1 MKILYISPVG
11 VGTYSRDMAHIM
23 DSARRP
29 ETSIDVVSFP
39 ADRPTHLEY
48 HSYEGLVLPDIIKQ
62 VYAASTK
69 YDCIIIG
76 GYYDVGLRGAREVSG
91 RAVVVA
97 PCEAT
102 TAIASS
108 LGNAFSVVVGK
119 HKWIAKMSQN
129 VRNYGHRDHMVS
141 MRATALAVHDFQT
154 HPDAAERLL
163 AVGRQCV
170 EEDGAEVLIL
180 GCTVEYGFSKEMQ
193 EALGVPVIEAIP
205 AALKYAEMLTDA
217 AQRFGWHPS
226 RKWGSEA
233 PPPEEIEAPVQGAAA
248 DWGCYRDQRNRRPRA
263 CRIEWLSATTADGET
278 ACAVSGRPPRL
289 PLNVWSGSVRVALS
303 ATNRRPPLPC
313 AVLLK
318 KGVNE

>member
-76 GYYDVGLRGAREVSG
+76 GYYDVGLREAREVSG

-108 LGNAFSVVVGK
+108 LGNTFSVVVGK

-141 MRATALAVHDFQT
+141 MRATDLAVHDFQT

-205 AALKYAEMLTDA
+205 ASLKYAEMLTDA

-233 PPPEEIEAPVQGAAA
+233 PPPEEIEAWGLFSEPPPTGLVIEIKGAEDLVPA
-248 DWGCYRDQRNRRPRA
+248 
-263 CRIEWLSATTADGET
+263 E
-278 ACAVSGRPPRL
+278 
-289 PLNVWSGSVRVALS
+289 
-303 ATNRRPPLPC
+303 
-313 AVLLK
+313 
-318 KGVNE
+318 